1 MAVVNRSFDNPLE
14 PEEHAVMPFAG
25 GIMQHGYQ
33 CGMIWGASLAAGAG
47 AYRLFGP
54 GPEAEAG
61 AIVASQR
68 IVESFRAQN
77 GHIDCFDIT
86 GMHES
91 STAMRMVVHF
101 LLKGGTVHCFRMAAR
116 YAKAVHGDIKAVIS
130 GAHLAAPP
138 DPLSCSAELAKRM
151 GASDMHA
158 VMAAGFAGGIGL
170 SGGACGALG
179 AAIWLI
185 VMKNGGGGS
194 GKVDFKNPR
203 AQDAVNR
210 FLKCT
215 DYEFECATITGRR
228 FENIAEHAAYMRRG
242 GCARLI
248 EALAAGG

>member
-1 MAVVNRSFDNPLE
+1 MAVVDRSFDNPLE

-33 CGMIWGASLAAGAG
+33 CGMIWGASLAAGAR
-47 AYRLFGP
+47 AFSLFGP
-54 GPEAEAG
+54 GPKAEAG
-61 AIVASQR
+61 AIIASQR
-68 IVESFRAQN
+68 IVESFRARN

-91 STAMRMVVHF
+91 STAVQMVVHF

-130 GAHLAAPP
+130 GAHLEAPP
-138 DPLSCSAELAKRM
+138 DPVSCAAVLAKRM
-151 GASDMHA
+151 GASEMHA
-158 VMAAGFAGGIGL
+158 AMAAGFAGGVGL

-185 VMKNGGGGS
+185 GMKSGGEGP

-203 AQDAVNR
+203 AMDAIKR
-210 FLKCT
+210 FLRCT
-215 DYEFECATITGRR
+215 DYEFECSAIAGRR
-228 FENIAEHAAYMRRG
+228 FESAGEHAAYVREG

-248 EALAAGG
+248 EALAADG